1 MSQYTTKY
9 KTENGKT
16 RKVKEAAAKPDD
28 KNGTPASSGAENKPN
43 QPGTPAKQGGNQ

>member
-16 RKVKEAAAKPDD
+16 RKVKEAAAKPAD
-28 KNGTPASSGAENKPN
+28 KNGSPESGGVDNKAN
-43 QPGTPAKQGGNQ
+43 QPGTPAKQGGNP